1 MRWIIVVFVI
11 CLLSN
16 TLISAQ
22 VRLPAIVRD
31 SMVVQRDTRLK
42 IWGWASSGERVH
54 VTLNKKR
61 YNATAGADG
70 TWAVWIAPLQAGGP
84 YTIDIQGSTKI
95 TVRNILAGDVWLC
108 AGQSNMVHSLALHQE
123 RYAQEIAQAN
133 YPQIR
138 NFTVPVAATLQGP
151 RKALSGGR
159 WKSAN
164 PSDVKGFSVVA
175 YFFARA
181 LYEKYRVPVG
191 IINTSVGGTP
201 IEAWTS
207 EEGLRAFPETTVML
221 QQNKDSAY
229 VNRMNRDASARHDAW
244 ERAVRS
250 DAGFLATTSDEPKAT
265 DWRMVFVPGYWEDQG
280 IQDLDGIVRYR
291 REIMLPAS
299 AAGKPARLALGR
311 IVDADNVDINGVA
324 VGHTGYQYPQRR
336 YQVPAGV
343 LKEGLNTLTVRVTNY
358 RGKGGF
364 VPDKPYRLI
373 VGDDTVDLTGYWRYK
388 VDVVFYVHEPVAEA
402 IPLRS
407 QPAALFNG
415 MVAPLTSYAVKGIIW
430 YQGESN
436 AGHAE
441 EYRQLLPAL
450 IADWRQHWRRDD
462 LPFLFV
468 QLPNFNEVN
477 YLPAESQWASLREA
491 QRQALRV
498 PHTAMVVTIDLGE
511 WNDIHPGNKR
521 PIGERLALAARE
533 LVYDDKQVVSS
544 GPVFQQARVQGRSV
558 ILSFSETGT
567 GLMTSDGSAPGQF
580 VVAGMD
586 KVFKRAEARIVNN
599 EVVVSSEFVEQPVY
613 IRYAWGDNP
622 AKANLINREGLPASP
637 FEEQLSGDAYRI
649 R

>member
-1 MRWIIVVFVI
+1 MRWIIVVFAI

-16 TLISAQ
+16 LQVSAQ

-42 IWGWASSGERVH
+42 IWGWASPGERIQVM
-54 VTLNKKR
+54 LNKKR
-61 YNATAGADG
+61 YNATAGVDG
-70 TWAVWIAPLQAGGP
+70 KWAVWIAPLRAGGP
-84 YTIDIQGSTKI
+84 YTLDIQGSNKI
-95 TVRNILAGDVWLC
+95 TLRNILAGDVWLC
-108 AGQSNMVHSLALHQE
+108 AGQSNMVHSLALHEE
-123 RYAQEIAQAN
+123 RYAQEIRQAN

-138 NFTVPVAATLQGP
+138 NFTVPVAAALQGP
-151 RKALSGGR
+151 REALSGGR

-181 LYEKYRVPVG
+181 LYEKYRVPIG

-201 IEAWTS
+201 VEAWTS
-207 EEGLRAFPETTVML
+207 EEGLRAFPTTTAIL
-221 QQNKDSAY
+221 QQNKDSVY
-229 VNRMNRDASARHDAW
+229 VNRMNRDAAARHDAW

-250 DAGFLATTSDEPKAT
+250 EAGFSATAPGETKPK
-265 DWRMVFVPGYWEDQG
+265 DWRTIYVPGYWEDQG

-299 AAGKPARLALGR
+299 AAGKAARLALGR
-311 IVDADNVDINGVA
+311 IVDADDVDVNGVV

-336 YQVPAGV
+336 YRVPAGV

-358 RGKGGF
+358 HGKGGF

-373 VGDDTVDLTGYWRYK
+373 VENDTVDLTGYWRYT
-388 VDVVFYVHEPVAEA
+388 VDVVFHVPEPVGAT
-402 IPLRS
+402 IPPRS

-415 MVAPLTSYAVKGIIW
+415 MVAPLTSYAIKGVVW

-436 AGHAE
+436 TGGAG
-441 EYRQLLPAL
+441 EYSGLLSAL
-450 IADWRQHWRRDD
+450 MADWRHQWQRDD

-491 QRQALRV
+491 QRQTLRV
-498 PHTAMVVTIDLGE
+498 PRTAMVVTIDLGE

-521 PIGERLALAARE
+521 PIGERLALAARR

-544 GPVFQQARVQGRSV
+544 GPVFQQARVEGRSI
-558 ILSFSETGT
+558 ILSFRETGT
-567 GLMTSDGSAPGQF
+567 GLTTRDGEAPGQF
-580 VVAGMD
+580 AVAGAD
-586 KVFKRAEARIVNN
+586 KVFKWAEARIVNN
-599 EVVVSSEFVEQPVY
+599 NEVVVSCELVERPVY

-622 AKANLINREGLPASP
+622 ARANLINREGLPASP
-637 FEEQLSGDAYRI
+637 FEERLSELNK
-649 R
+649 

>member
-1 MRWIIVVFVI
+1 MRWIIVVFAI

-16 TLISAQ
+16 TWVSAQ

-42 IWGWASSGERVH
+42 IWGWASPGERVQ
-54 VTLNKKR
+54 VVLNKRR
-61 YNATAGADG
+61 YNATAEADG
-70 TWAVWIAPLQAGGP
+70 TWAVWVAPLQAGGP
-84 YTIDIQGSTKI
+84 YMLDIQGSNTI
-95 TVRNILAGDVWLC
+95 TLRNILAGDVWLC
-108 AGQSNMVHSLALHQE
+108 AGQSNMVHSLALHRE
-123 RYAQEIAQAN
+123 RYAKEIAQAN

-151 RKALSGGR
+151 RETLSGGR

-191 IINTSVGGTP
+191 IIHASVGGSP
-201 IEAWTS
+201 IETWTS
-207 EEGLRAFPETTVML
+207 EEGLRAFPETMVVL

-229 VNRMNRDASARHDAW
+229 VNRMNRDAGARHDAW
-244 ERAVRS
+244 ERVVRS
-250 DAGFLATTSDEPKAT
+250 EAGFSVTAPDETKT
-265 DWRMVFVPGYWEDQG
+265 KDWRAIYVPGYWEDQG
-280 IQDLDGIVRYR
+280 VQDLDGIVRYR
-291 REIMLPAS
+291 REIVLPAS
-299 AAGKPARLALGR
+299 AAGKAARLALGR
-311 IVDADNVDINGVA
+311 IVDADDVYINGVA

-336 YQVPAGV
+336 YSVPAGV
-343 LKEGLNTLTVRVTNY
+343 LKAGKNILTVRVTNY
-358 RGKGGF
+358 HGKGGF

-373 VGDDTVDLTGYWRYK
+373 VENDTVDLTGYWRYK
-388 VDVVFYVHEPVAEA
+388 VDVVFHVPEPVAET
-402 IPLRS
+402 IPPRS

-415 MVAPLTSYAVKGIIW
+415 MIAPLTSYAIKGIVW

-436 AGHAE
+436 TSDAG
-441 EYRQLLPAL
+441 EYRKLLPAL
-450 IADWRQHWRRDD
+450 IADWRRQWRHDD

-468 QLPNFNEVN
+468 QLPNFNEMN
-477 YLPAESQWASLREA
+477 YLPEESQWASLREA

-498 PHTAMVVTIDLGE
+498 PRTAMVVTIDLGE

-521 PIGERLALAARE
+521 PIGERLALAARR
-533 LVYDDKQVVSS
+533 LVYDDRQVVSS
-544 GPVFQQARVQGRSV
+544 GPVFQQARAEGRSI

-567 GLMTSDGSAPGQF
+567 GLTTSDGEAPGQF
-580 VVAGMD
+580 AVAGMD
-586 KVFKRAEARIVNN
+586 KVFKWAEARIVNN

-622 AKANLINREGLPASP
+622 AKANLVNREGLPASP
-637 FEEQLSGDAYRI
+637 FEDRLF
-649 R
+649 